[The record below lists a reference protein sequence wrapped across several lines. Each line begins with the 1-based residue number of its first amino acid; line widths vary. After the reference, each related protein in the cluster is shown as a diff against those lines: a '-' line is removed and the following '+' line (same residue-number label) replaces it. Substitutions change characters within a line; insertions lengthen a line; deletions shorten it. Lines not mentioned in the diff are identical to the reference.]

1 MSVSRGTNPHFR
13 NPRSA
18 AFHVK
23 QFPSLPGFGH
33 IAKSAAP
40 VSRRSLQD
48 LCPGESAPK
57 IDQWRVQ
64 LEGYAGLL
72 YRWSQRLSL
81 ISSGDRAIIPEK
93 HIFPSLALR
102 QIIMSVPNRVVWDL
116 GSGAGLP
123 GIPLAIT
130 LPETSFLLI
139 ESRRRKASFL
149 REVIRRLS
157 LGNAFVLHERL
168 EPDSEGLPGGSPK
181 ADVVLSRAAFGPDQM
196 RSRLKGRTQHRAF
209 LITTLP
215 PSSSAPVGRPA
226 LIHRWRGSGL
236 VGSALLQQIN
246 PSGHGGMEGVL
257 NHQRVISPLKKRWC
271 QEK

>member
-1 MSVSRGTNPHFR
+1 MFHVEPPPPFR
-13 NPRSA
+13 NPGSA
-18 AFHVK
+18 TFHVK
-23 QFPSLPGFGH
+23 QSPPFPGSGH
-33 IAKSAAP
+33 ITKSPAP
-40 VSRRSLQD
+40 VSRRSLRD
-48 LCPGESAPK
+48 LCPGESAPT
-57 IDQWRVQ
+57 IDRWGVQ

-72 YRWSQRLSL
+72 HRWSQRSSL
-81 ISSGDRAIIPEK
+81 ISSRDRAIIPEK
-93 HIFPSLALR
+93 HIFPSLVLR

-139 ESRRRKASFL
+139 ESRRRRASFL

-157 LGNAFVLHERL
+157 LGNAFVFHERL

-181 ADVVLSRAAFGPDQM
+181 ADVVLSRAAFRPDQM
-196 RSRLKGRTQHRAF
+196 RSRLKGRTQHGAF

-226 LIHRWRGSGL
+226 LVHRWRGSGL
-236 VGSALLQQIN
+236 VGSVLLQQMN
-246 PSGHGGMEGVL
+246 PSGHEGMEDFSTTKGS
-257 NHQRVISPLKKRWC
+257 HRP
-271 QEK
+271 

>member
-1 MSVSRGTNPHFR
+1 MEPTTLSR
-13 NPRSA
+13 NPKNSRNPQNA

-23 QFPSLPGFGH
+23 QSPHLSGP
-33 IAKSAAP
+33 APASESAVP
-40 VSRRSLQD
+40 VSRRSLRD
-48 LCPGESAPK
+48 LCPGESTLT
-57 IDQWRVQ
+57 IDRWGVQ
-64 LEGYAGLL
+64 LEGYADLL

-93 HIFPSLALR
+93 HIFPSLVLR

-123 GIPLAIT
+123 GVPLAIT

-139 ESRRRKASFL
+139 ESRRRRASFL

-168 EPDSEGLPGGSPK
+168 EPDREGFPGGSPK
-181 ADVVLSRAAFGPDQM
+181 ADVVLSRAAFRPDQL
-196 RSRLKGRTQHRAF
+196 RSRLIGRTQHRAF
-209 LITTLP
+209 MITTLP
-215 PSSSAPVGRPA
+215 PSSSVPVGQPA

-236 VGSALLQQIN
+236 VGSVLLQQVN
-246 PSGHGGMEGVL
+246 PGGHEEMGGVL
-257 NHQRVISPLKKRWC
+257 NHQKGP
-271 QEK
+271 QTP